1 MIDDSM
7 LHQNS
12 KSAGPQPKVL
22 YLTWG
27 EVPINSG
34 LFDNQVFEQLKQI
47 RQQEPA
53 LKLALLSGMPL
64 LNQYIVKKRA
74 TFFTK
79 LDAIQAQLHAHEIDF
94 STRWI
99 GVVARWF
106 HSQYYQLPLYIIG
119 QQRFLYKYVTKQQVN
134 LVHCRGYHATNL
146 ALRAKAKY
154 GLDYKVIFDTRGM
167 FPEESVFAQY
177 FTAQSRS
184 YQRWKQ
190 LEKWLLDHA
199 DAIVNVSG
207 TFSDHVRTLTT
218 NPQIYTIYTSTNLA
232 IFQPDPERR
241 QAVRAAL
248 GIAAAEKVL
257 VYLGSIGVHDGWHRT
272 ANLIAQFQAFQQ
284 TFPHARLL
292 VITRASHQALQAEFD
307 QVASLRGNYRLVAGA
322 SPAQTTDYLQAG
334 DYAALPYSTVHNE
347 VERLIGYTMIASKT
361 GEYLAMGLP
370 LVVNRAIGAA
380 SQLADAHA
388 IGCTYTAGA
397 EQALIEPLRQLDQRY
412 QQASARGITVAHETF
427 SAARNAQRYLELYR
441 ALMAKAEQSI

>member
-1 MIDDSM
+1 M
-7 LHQNS
+7 
-12 KSAGPQPKVL
+12 SANVL

-27 EVPINSG
+27 EVAVNNGI
-34 LFDNQVFEQLKQI
+34 FDNQVFEQLKQI
-47 RQQEPA
+47 RQQDPSVG
-53 LKLALLSGMPL
+53 LHLLSGQPL
-64 LNQYIVKKRA
+64 INQRLLKQRA
-74 TFFTK
+74 TFRAEVA
-79 LDAIQAQLHAHEIDF
+79 AIRAQLAPFGIDF
-94 STRWI
+94 TARWI
-99 GVVARWF
+99 AAIARWF
-106 HSQYYQLPLYIIG
+106 HAEWYHLPFYTVG
-119 QQRFLYKYVTKQQVN
+119 QRSFLRDFTRERQIDI
-134 LVHCRGYHATNL
+134 VHCRGYHATRL
-146 ALRAKAKY
+146 ALLAREKY
-154 GLDYKVIFDTRGM
+154 RLPYKVIFDTRGL
-167 FPEESVFAQY
+167 FPEENVFAGY
-177 FTAQSRS
+177 FSETGQA
-184 YQRWKQ
+184 YQMWKRI
-190 LEKWLLDHA
+190 EKWLLDRV
-199 DAIVNVSG
+199 DAIVNVSS

-248 GIAAAEKVL
+248 GIADAEKVL

-284 TFPHARLL
+284 SFPHTRLL

-380 SQLADAHA
+380 SQLAVAHE

-397 EQALIEPLRQLDQRY
+397 EQAFIEPLRQLDQQY
-412 QQASARGITVAHETF
+412 QQASQRGITVAHETF

-441 ALMAKAEQSI
+441 TLMAKAEQST